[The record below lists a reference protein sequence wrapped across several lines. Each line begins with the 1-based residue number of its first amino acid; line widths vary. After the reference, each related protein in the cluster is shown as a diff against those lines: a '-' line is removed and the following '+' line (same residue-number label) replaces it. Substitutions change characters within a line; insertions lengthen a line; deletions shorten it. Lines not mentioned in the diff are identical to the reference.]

1 MSYHYLLIALLLV
14 APAATACTNKAKKA
28 EEPVRLTREED
39 WTVETFEISES
50 GVWIEGDERIQ
61 LPFWAVGGVIR
72 VDDKLIPKRVFNE
85 VARQQAHRNIARHLH
100 RSYAQ
105 IVLDRIVSGYLLD
118 KAAEDAGVVIEEE
131 AVDTEVEKS
140 LSKLETQEDIDA
152 YFDSVGLDAKSYRD
166 LIRRQLY
173 HKQFLTEVYEVRV
186 TEQEAQDHYKRYKR
200 RYDKK
205 AEVKASH
212 ILFKFSSSRP
222 SPEEVEKKRK
232 EAASVAQMA
241 RQPGANFAELARQ
254 YSEGPSG
261 PKGGDLGYFQAN
273 RMVRPFSDKAFSM
286 QVGEVSEPVKTRF
299 GWHVI
304 RVEDRKPARL
314 IPFEEVRE
322 ELEMEL
328 LQKKLVQ
335 AQNVF
340 LRRAKSEHDIE
351 YLTRNIRYHEKKAP
365 STQPRRYPE
374 SQPRYP

>member
-1 MSYHYLLIALLLV
+1 M
-14 APAATACTNKAKKA
+14 
-28 EEPVRLTREED
+28 
-39 WTVETFEISES
+39 
-50 GVWIEGDERIQ
+50 
-61 LPFWAVGGVIR
+61 
-72 VDDKLIPKRVFNE
+72 
-85 VARQQAHRNIARHLH
+85 
-100 RSYAQ
+100 
-105 IVLDRIVSGYLLD
+105 
-118 KAAEDAGVVIEEE
+118 VIEEE
-131 AVDTEVEKS
+131 AVDAEVEKS

-152 YFDSVGLDAKSYRD
+152 YFDSVGLDARSYRD

-173 HKQFLTEVYEVRV
+173 HKQFLTEVYEVHV

-232 EAASVAQMA
+232 EAVSVAQMA

-314 IPFEEVRE
+314 IPFKKIHKK
-322 ELEMEL
+322 LKIKL
-328 LQKKLVQ
+328 LQKKLIQ
-335 AQNVF
+335 TQNIF
-340 LRRAKSEHDIE
+340 LHQTKNKHNIK
-351 YLTRNIRYHEKKAP
+351 YLTHNIHYHKKKTP
-365 STQPRRYPE
+365 STQPHQYPK
-374 SQPRYP
+374 SQPHYP